1 MSDYQLP
8 EQFSDL
14 QPFAEW
20 AQPDLRS
27 RWNKRLGSTIEEL
40 QALYNAL
47 LPRMDAI
54 GTYLDRFPLDK
65 LPEKE
70 RNLINLG
77 AAFME
82 AAIAVELFDTP
93 DEPDVL
99 PSERM
104 EVRRYS
110 SIG

>member
-1 MSDYQLP
+1 MSQYQLP

-20 AQPDLRS
+20 AQPDVRS

-47 LPRMDAI
+47 LPRMEAI
-54 GTYLDRFPLDK
+54 GSYLDGFSLNE

-70 RNLINLG
+70 ANLIHLG

-82 AAIAVELFDTP
+82 AAIAVELFDMP

-104 EVRRYS
+104 AIQRFS
-110 SIG
+110 TI